1 MEAAIYCRVSTD
13 DQDKEGTSLKTQLE
27 ACLKYSHDKGYE
39 VVRKFTET
47 YSGLTLDRAQLTQLR
62 NLVRSNELDVIVI
75 YCLDR
80 LSRNATHG
88 VILRDEFDKHHIT
101 LESVTED
108 IDKSP
113 LGEAITYLRGTFAQ
127 IEAEKIR
134 ERTMGGKLARL
145 NEGRLPQG
153 TGIGI
158 FGYQWDKTTG
168 KRTIIESEAK
178 TVQKIFDMARQG
190 SSVNQ
195 IALDLNRQKIRS
207 KSGSLWHPLTIRR
220 ILRNPTYTG
229 KTYYGMTKRIS
240 KTKVMP
246 QPRECW
252 TLLPDI
258 TPPIITDDIFR
269 LTQEAVTKAKL
280 SRRPKPNAAYLL
292 TSFIKCSK
300 CGSPIGGTNVNRKYR
315 YYKCRGATPT
325 ATRGKI
331 CDAGY
336 IKADELETSVWEKVL
351 DMLSNPLTLL
361 RTLINDTEGQSERI
375 IQSLNKD
382 IDKLRKNL
390 KTYPR
395 KEQSLYGLLS
405 SEAVTKDYV
414 LEAVNKLKQQ
424 RLNDERQLKLL
435 LLSRK
440 EAAQA
445 AHLSLNLTEGSGR
458 KFRDLVYQYDW
469 QSMLYPYPHDTQ
481 DNAAEQ
487 LARKRSLFQSINLKI
502 LANAQSYEFSFTLD
516 GTIVSTA
523 SSDELSSF
531 EDDLEDFEER
541 HPDMSIKDL
550 LDTDKLLQ
558 EDTAFARKV
567 NRLKQNLV
575 TIERTSA

>member
-1 MEAAIYCRVSTD
+1 M
-13 DQDKEGTSLKTQLE
+13 
-27 ACLKYSHDKGYE
+27 
-39 VVRKFTET
+39 
-47 YSGLTLDRAQLTQLR
+47 
-62 NLVRSNELDVIVI
+62 
-75 YCLDR
+75 
-80 LSRNATHG
+80 
-88 VILRDEFDKHHIT
+88 
-101 LESVTED
+101 
-108 IDKSP
+108 
-113 LGEAITYLRGTFAQ
+113 
-127 IEAEKIR
+127 
-134 ERTMGGKLARL
+134 
-145 NEGRLPQG
+145 
-153 TGIGI
+153 
-158 FGYQWDKTTG
+158 
-168 KRTIIESEAK
+168 
-178 TVQKIFDMARQG
+178 
-190 SSVNQ
+190 VN
-195 IALDLNRQKIRS
+195 
-207 KSGSLWHPLTIRR
+207 
-220 ILRNPTYTG
+220 NPAYIG
-229 KTYYGMTKRIS
+229 KTYYGMSKRVG
-240 KTKVMP
+240 KNKVIP
-246 QPRECW
+246 QPKASW

-258 TPPIITDDIFR
+258 TPPVITEEMFK
-269 LTQEAVTKAKL
+269 LTQEAISNAKL
-280 SRRPKPNAAYLL
+280 SRPIKPNAAYLL
-292 TSFIKCSK
+292 TSFIKCPK
-300 CGSPIGGTNVNRKYR
+300 CGSPIVGTTLNGKYR
-315 YYKCRGATPT
+315 YYKCRGGTPT
-325 ATRGKI
+325 NTRGKI

-395 KEQSLYGLLS
+395 KEQSLYDLLS

-414 LEAVNKLKQQ
+414 LDAVNKLKQQ

-440 EAAQA
+440 EAAEA
-445 AHLSLNLTEGSGR
+445 THLSLNLTEASGR
-458 KFRDLVYQYDW
+458 RFRDLVYQYDW

-502 LANAQSYEFSFTLD
+502 LANPESYEFSFTLD
-516 GTIVSTA
+516 GTIVSTT

-550 LDTDKLLQ
+550 LDTDKLVQ
-558 EDTAFARKV
+558 EDRAFAGKV